1 MAETGTIGSEA
12 ERVGKPAC
20 RDLGPARWAVY
31 EAGNKGSPLGGW
43 EEKYRMRV
51 REAAG

>member
-20 RDLGPARWAVY
+20 RDLGPARLVVY
-31 EAGNKGSPLGGW
+31 EAGNKGSLLRGW
-43 EEKYRMRV
+43 AEEYGVRV
-51 REAAG
+51 RETSG